1 MPKERKIHMAKKTET
16 KEVTLYKNKPLIK
29 QGNVVYLGYR
39 DEDYMIEMEILDT
52 KKNGDI
58 EIASNV
64 LIKLIDNKKLGRDRV
79 VKKAER
85 EDMNKA
91 MDIAAFWL
99 MDALGDEEE
108 A

>member
-1 MPKERKIHMAKKTET
+1 MAKKEET
-16 KEVTLYKNKPLIK
+16 KNLTLYKNKPLVK

-39 DEDYMIEMEILDT
+39 DENYMVEMEILDSKEVGGT
-52 KKNGDI
+52 
-58 EIASNV
+58 EFATNV
-64 LIKLIDNKKLGRDRV
+64 LIKLIDNTKFGRDRV

-91 MDIAAFWL
+91 LDIAAFWL
-99 MDALGDEEE
+99 LDALGEEEE